1 MEMMTLSLA
10 TLLVWTTTLGLLGL
24 LGQDEPTIPG
34 VVPAIEPAPAEDP
47 AAGEPIATEA
57 YDQKRV

>member
-10 TLLVWTTTLGLLGL
+10 TLLLWTTTLGL